1 MNYIK
6 IIALK
11 IYLPI
16 VQVPSLIT
24 IIIIIIVAIRIPF
37 IHIDCCFNSPIR
49 IILLFDVRLDFS

>member
-11 IYLPI
+11 IYLSI
-16 VQVPSLIT
+16 VQVPSSIT
-24 IIIIIIVAIRIPF
+24 IIIIIVAIRIPF

>member
-6 IIALK
+6 ITALK

-16 VQVPSLIT
+16 VQVPSSIT
-24 IIIIIIVAIRIPF
+24 IIIIIVAIRIPF